1 MSIYPRCAGDV
12 TFNTL
17 SSNAFSE
24 WPESIAGIIC
34 KTPPVGRNSAP
45 HFAECCSGTV
55 YNITSPTS
63 SNDQVYPVSCA
74 TLCQISPEMNADNP
88 DNPYGF
94 SNHFMCLTDGT
105 REPSSWEVVCATVTP
120 PGVAW
125 PTSFPNTPVL
135 SWKTRSWTTDIYS
148 RISEVTSVVESPAT
162 SPTATVTTDITTS
175 SSSQEASI
183 SMSDSSAASTPIT
196 TASSTH
202 TSAAVAT
209 PTGSG
214 AAEGKRVHASDL
226 TRLLSKT
233 LSMHPSVATGISS
246 PMLDLSCGDDSHF
259 KLNVKD

>member
-17 SSNAFSE
+17 SSNAFPE

-63 SNDQVYPVSCA
+63 PNDQVYPVSCA
-74 TLCQISPEMNADNP
+74 TFCQVSPEMNADNP
-88 DNPYGF
+88 NNPYGF
-94 SNHFMCLTDGT
+94 SNHFMCLTDGA

-148 RISEVTSVVESPAT
+148 RINEVTSVVESPTT

-175 SSSQEASI
+175 SSSQKASI
-183 SMSDSSAASTPIT
+183 STSDSSAASTSLT
-196 TASSTH
+196 TASSTQ

-214 AAEGKRVHASDL
+214 AAEGKRVHARDL
-226 TRLLSKT
+226 TLSILL
-233 LSMHPSVATGISS
+233 LISA
-246 PMLDLSCGDDSHF
+246 LCRA
-259 KLNVKD
+259 